1 MRSES
6 LQDFLDAARD
16 AFDVHV
22 DNPEARA
29 SLGRIF
35 TALEAPGQEADTG
48 GARIPAC
55 THLAEAADPAKFT
68 DPSLRRLVIT
78 FMKLEPHL
86 HWRARTGD
94 CANAGPGFAEN
105 HANTYIVGPGGLERR
120 SDVWIGMSLVAPDI
134 RYPDHTHPPEE
145 TYLVLSPG
153 QFMQGAG
160 HWRTMGIGGTLY
172 NRPGILHAMRS
183 GSVPLFA
190 LWALWA
196 QPHAE

>member
-55 THLAEAADPAKFT
+55 THLPRLPIRPNSPTRPSAA
-68 DPSLRRLVIT
+68 S
-78 FMKLEPHL
+78 
-86 HWRARTGD
+86 
-94 CANAGPGFAEN
+94 
-105 HANTYIVGPGGLERR
+105 
-120 SDVWIGMSLVAPDI
+120 S
-134 RYPDHTHPPEE
+134 
-145 TYLVLSPG
+145 
-153 QFMQGAG
+153 
-160 HWRTMGIGGTLY
+160 
-172 NRPGILHAMRS
+172 
-183 GSVPLFA
+183 
-190 LWALWA
+190 
-196 QPHAE
+196 